1 MTTASVCF
9 LIIHLLHWMSGSKQ
23 TVRGGVRLDDL
34 EEIVYNIV
42 EKGVL
47 FMDVGRYY
55 GIR

>member
-1 MTTASVCF
+1 
-9 LIIHLLHWMSGSKQ
+9 MSGWKQ